1 MGLNIQIAGYNGA
14 CTVNHNYQIQ
24 LTSYKIRALFNEKK
38 SRDFVEQCRERSYDE
53 LLVFR
58 MDSQN
63 L

>member
-38 SRDFVEQCRERSYDE
+38 SRDFVEQCRERSYDK
-53 LLVFR
+53 LLV
-58 MDSQN
+58 
-63 L
+63 